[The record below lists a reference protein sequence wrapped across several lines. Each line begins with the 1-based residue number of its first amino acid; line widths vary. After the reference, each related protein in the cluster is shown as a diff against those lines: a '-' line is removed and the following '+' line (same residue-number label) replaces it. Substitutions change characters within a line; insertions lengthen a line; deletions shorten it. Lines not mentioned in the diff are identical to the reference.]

1 VEPFPN
7 LNQPPAKT
15 LNNNPT
21 TKVHNPQMDLCLK
34 MTKKWDCEEFRVFG
48 KNGGIREM
56 GEEGGAVAV
65 GGGSERP
72 AVVRW

>member
-7 LNQPPAKT
+7 LNQPPVKT

-21 TKVHNPQMDLCLK
+21 TKVHNPQMELCLK
-34 MTKKWDCEEFRVFG
+34 MTKKCK
-48 KNGGIREM
+48 KNGIVGSFGFLGKM

-65 GGGSERP
+65 GGGSDRP